1 MFTGILII
9 GFLLFALC
17 FAICYNRFVDIH
29 NRKQLQKKT
38 HPDSTRTWEEINE
51 ESPIQ

>member
-17 FAICYNRFVDIH
+17 FAICYNRFVDIY
-29 NRKQLQKKT
+29 NRKQLQK
-38 HPDSTRTWEEINE
+38 EL
-51 ESPIQ
+51 ESATLSYIKEKYK